1 MKKLY
6 NAAIITHTGECLF
19 HKDIYIE
26 GGHIARICD
35 SGTPQPELM
44 PSETID
50 CSAYFVSPG
59 FVNLHA
65 HTAMNIFKGIAED
78 VPPEVWFNEMI

>member
-1 MKKLY
+1 
-6 NAAIITHTGECLF
+6 
-19 HKDIYIE
+19 
-26 GGHIARICD
+26 
-35 SGTPQPELM
+35 M

-78 VPPEVWFNEMI
+78 VPETENLRAYLDGEFWGIMRRDEDLLVWKALIAPEQRR